1 MSCISEAE
9 TNQNNK
15 YSTIPFFSLVII
27 EKPNFSSVLF
37 QIEIFFFIFECTFKS
52 KSTGLINISI
62 LPPSTKKKNQ
72 KKYKKKKITKNYRD
86 FIEIC
91 EHQFSRV

>member
-15 YSTIPFFSLVII
+15 CSTIPFFSLVNI

-37 QIEIFFFIFECTFKS
+37 QIEIFFFIFYFFS
-52 KSTGLINISI
+52 FSNVDLR
-62 LPPSTKKKNQ
+62 LNQ
-72 KKYKKKKITKNYRD
+72 L
-86 FIEIC
+86 
-91 EHQFSRV
+91 V

>member
-1 MSCISEAE
+1 MRCISEAE

-15 YSTIPFFSLVII
+15 CSTIPFFSLVNI

-37 QIEIFFFIFECTFKS
+37 QIEIFFFYFLFFFIFECRFKI

-62 LPPSTKKKNQ
+62 LPPSTKKT
-72 KKYKKKKITKNYRD
+72 KK
-86 FIEIC
+86 
-91 EHQFSRV
+91 